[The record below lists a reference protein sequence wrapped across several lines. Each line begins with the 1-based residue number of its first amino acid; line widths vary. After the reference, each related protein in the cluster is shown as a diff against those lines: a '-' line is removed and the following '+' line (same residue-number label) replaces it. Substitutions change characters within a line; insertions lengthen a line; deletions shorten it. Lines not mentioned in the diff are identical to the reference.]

1 MKKMVKKKILKKAI
15 KPIGILPILFIITL
29 LALFSETVRTLPAGA
44 LSENFFNLPYKI
56 PKLNSDLIGQ
66 KFLKNDLKIK
76 KNFKNE
82 AIEEIFIAKIIESD
96 FSFNEVKVE
105 NQEII
110 IKEEVATK
118 EKEIVD
124 VPKVKET
131 IKMAADTSTS
141 SIMINGQETLIP
153 GSSEKNIT
161 YMQILQKPNDLDLN
175 LKYAQQQGKL
185 GNYKQTIATLER
197 LAMLYPEN
205 VEIKLY
211 LLSVLVQADS
221 PNKALTIIEE
231 IKKSEDLTAGD
242 LETVNEIESEM
253 KSRGKPKLWNF
264 YADISIGGIQ
274 NQNVNSVS
282 KTGLKSS
289 SDEVIDFTSPKY
301 DRTYSESLGFTALRA
316 IGEASSVMFNLSGTY
331 SHQDDENTDDFD
343 SLGLTVSYDTSVG
356 NHSISPYFMLSQTDY
371 AADALST
378 SIMGGIGD
386 YISLNDKHAISYGY
400 SYSDSKGNQTS
411 SYGTADETNSIG
423 HSYYLT
429 HDYMATEV
437 LSTSINLGY
446 GDSDAKVDTNDFENF
461 DLGLRLNFALPKSY
475 ISIVNALSLNEYSKK
490 DTSINSNNLRADLTN
505 TFDIMFTKSVGDII
519 PTLDPNKSA
528 FFTIS
533 YEKII
538 SESNIL
544 NYDYIANSFSFG
556 FTKSIHL
563 NK

>member
-1 MKKMVKKKILKKAI
+1 
-15 KPIGILPILFIITL
+15 
-29 LALFSETVRTLPAGA
+29 
-44 LSENFFNLPYKI
+44 
-56 PKLNSDLIGQ
+56 
-66 KFLKNDLKIK
+66 
-76 KNFKNE
+76 
-82 AIEEIFIAKIIESD
+82 
-96 FSFNEVKVE
+96 
-105 NQEII
+105 
-110 IKEEVATK
+110 
-118 EKEIVD
+118 
-124 VPKVKET
+124 
-131 IKMAADTSTS
+131 MAADTSAS
-141 SIMINGQETLIP
+141 SITINGQETLIP
-153 GSSEKNIT
+153 GSSEKNVT

-175 LKYAQQQGKL
+175 LKYARQQGKL
-185 GNYKQTIATLER
+185 GNFKQTIATLER
-197 LAMLYPEN
+197 LVMLYPEN
-205 VEIKLY
+205 AEIKLY

-221 PNKALTIIEE
+221 PNKALTIIED
-231 IKKSEDLTAGD
+231 IKKSEDLTAED
-242 LETVNEIESEM
+242 LETVNEIETEM

-289 SDEVIDFTSPKY
+289 SDEVIDFTTPKY

-316 IGEASSVMFNLSGTY
+316 IGEASSVMFNISGTY

-343 SLGLTVSYDTSVG
+343 SLGLMVSYDTSVG

-378 SIMGGIGD
+378 SVMAGIGD
-386 YISLNDKHAISYGY
+386 YISLNDKHSISYGY

-411 SYGTADETNSIG
+411 SHATADETNSIG
-423 HSYYLT
+423 HSYYLA

-446 GDSDAKVDTNDFENF
+446 GDSDAKVNTNDFENF

-475 ISIVNALSLNEYSKK
+475 ISIGNALSLNEYSKK
-490 DTSINSNNLRADLTN
+490 DTSINSTHLRSDLTN
-505 TFDIMFTKSVGDII
+505 TFDIMFTKTVGDII
-519 PTLDPNKSA
+519 PTLDPTKSI

-544 NYDYIANSFSFG
+544 NYDYIADSLSFG
-556 FTKSIHL
+556 FTKSVHL

>member
-1 MKKMVKKKILKKAI
+1 MRKIKSPKTT
-15 KPIGILPILFIITL
+15 GILPVLFIIAF
-29 LALFSETVRTLPAGA
+29 LALFSETVRTLPVGA
-44 LSENFFNLPYKI
+44 LSDNFADLPYDV
-56 PKLNSDLIGQ
+56 PKLNSDLMGK
-66 KFLKNDLKIK
+66 KFIKNNLKIK
-76 KNFKNE
+76 KNFKDK
-82 AIEEIFIAKIIESD
+82 AVEETSIAKIIESD

-118 EKEIVD
+118 EKEIID

-131 IKMAADTSTS
+131 IKMAADTSAS
-141 SIMINGQETLIP
+141 SITINGQETLIP
-153 GSSEKNIT
+153 GSSEKNVT

-175 LKYAQQQGKL
+175 LKYARQQGKL
-185 GNYKQTIATLER
+185 GNFKQTISTLER
-197 LAMLYPEN
+197 LVMLYPEN

-231 IKKSEDLTAGD
+231 IKKGEDLTAED
-242 LETVNEIESEM
+242 LETVNEIETEM

-289 SDEVIDFTSPKY
+289 SDEVIDFTTPKY

-316 IGEASSVMFNLSGTY
+316 IGEASSVMFNISGTY

-378 SIMGGIGD
+378 SVMAGIGD
-386 YISLNDKHAISYGY
+386 YISLTDKHSISYGY

-411 SYGTADETNSIG
+411 SHATADETNSIG
-423 HSYYLT
+423 HSYYLA

-446 GDSDAKVDTNDFENF
+446 GDSDAKVNTNDFENF

-475 ISIVNALSLNEYSKK
+475 ISIGNALSLNEYSTK
-490 DTSINSNNLRADLTN
+490 DTSINSSHLRSDLTN
-505 TFDIMFTKSVGDII
+505 TFDIMFTKTVGDII
-519 PTLDPNKSA
+519 PTLDPTKSI

-544 NYDYIANSFSFG
+544 NYDYVADSFSFG
-556 FTKSIHL
+556 FTKSVHL

>member
-1 MKKMVKKKILKKAI
+1 MKSSKTT
-15 KPIGILPILFIITL
+15 GILPVLLIITF

-44 LSENFFNLPYKI
+44 LSENFFDLPYKI

-82 AIEEIFIAKIIESD
+82 AIEEAFIAKIIDSD

-153 GSSEKNIT
+153 GSSEKNVT

-175 LKYAQQQGKL
+175 LKYARQQGKL

-197 LAMLYPEN
+197 LVMLYPEN

-423 HSYYLT
+423 HSYYLS

-475 ISIVNALSLNEYSKK
+475 ISIGNALSLNEYSTK

-519 PTLDPNKSA
+519 PILDPNKSI
-528 FFTIS
+528 FFTIA

-556 FTKSIHL
+556 FTKSVHL

>member
-1 MKKMVKKKILKKAI
+1 MVKKKILKKAI

-66 KFLKNDLKIK
+66 KFIKNDLKIK

-82 AIEEIFIAKIIESD
+82 ATEEVFIAKIIESD
-96 FSFNEVKVE
+96 FSFNEAKVE

-141 SIMINGQETLIP
+141 SIMIDGQKTLIP

-197 LAMLYPEN
+197 LVMLYPEN

-221 PNKALTIIEE
+221 PNKVLTIIEE

-242 LETVNEIESEM
+242 LETINEIESEM

-274 NQNVNSVS
+274 SENVNSVS

-289 SDEVIDFTSPKY
+289 SDEVIAFTTAKY

-400 SYSDSKGNQTS
+400 SYSDSKSNQTS

-475 ISIVNALSLNEYSKK
+475 ISIGNALSLNEYSTK
-490 DTSINSNNLRADLTN
+490 DTDINSNNLRADLTN

-519 PTLDPNKSA
+519 PTLDPNKST

-556 FTKSIHL
+556 FTKSVHL